1 LPAPKAPEPLWKR
14 RRGQPLRFDK
24 PDKLWDA
31 AEKYFDWCHTNPLR
45 EEKLFAYEGSVTRD
59 HISKMRA
66 MTERGLC
73 LFIGIDPTTWYDYC
87 KRDEFKF
94 VCEQIKCVIWE
105 QKFTAAAADLM
116 NANIIGKE
124 LGLVE
129 RKSVEGP
136 DGGPVQIDAG
146 TLSTKTMEEL
156 LAARRRP
163 QSEPEA

>member
-1 LPAPKAPEPLWKR
+1 MPAPKAPEPLWKR
-14 RRGQPLRFDK
+14 RRGAPLKFEK
-24 PDKLWDA
+24 PDKLWKA
-31 AEKYFDWCHTNPLR
+31 AEEYFDWCHTNPLR

-136 DGGPVQIDAG
+136 DGGPVQID
-146 TLSTKTMEEL
+146 TSRLSNEAMEEL
-156 LAARRRP
+156 LAARRKA
-163 QSEPEA
+163 QSGDT

>member
-1 LPAPKAPEPLWKR
+1 
-14 RRGQPLRFDK
+14 
-24 PDKLWDA
+24 
-31 AEKYFDWCHTNPLR
+31 
-45 EEKLFAYEGSVTRD
+45 VTRD

-136 DGGPVQIDAG
+136 DGGPVQTEATLKADDNLAG
-146 TLSTKTMEEL
+146 ILEDY
-156 LAARRRP
+156 ARLKAGSAKP
-163 QSEPEA
+163 G